1 MELPNDP
8 GRLAHVKEM
17 WMPELPEVET
27 VRRGL
32 TPAMEGAL
40 LVRAELRRADLRFP
54 FPAGFATLVSGRR
67 IVSLGRRAKY
77 LLIDLEGGD
86 VIIAHLGMSGS
97 FRVEV
102 GRAEVGRVEVGR
114 VEDGRVEDGRAEDA
128 PASAT
133 PGDFH
138 QKRGKS
144 EKHDHVVFHLEGPG
158 GPARVIYN
166 DPRRF
171 GFMDLARC
179 DTLASHAFFR
189 ELGEEPTGNV
199 LDAAYLAG
207 RFARKAQPLKSALL
221 DQKNIAGLG
230 NIYVCEALWRSGL
243 SPLRAAGTLVD
254 ARGKPKKA
262 LVLLTGAIRT
272 VIADAIA
279 AGGSSL
285 RDHIQTDG
293 TLGYFQHSFSVYDRE
308 GEACR
313 TPGCGGT
320 IARAVQA
327 GRSTFYC
334 PKCQK

>member
-1 MELPNDP
+1 
-8 GRLAHVKEM
+8 
-17 WMPELPEVET
+17 MPELPEVET

-40 LVRAELRRADLRFP
+40 LVRAELRRPDLRFP
-54 FPAGFATLVSGRR
+54 FPADFATLVSGRR

-97 FRVEV
+97 FRVE
-102 GRAEVGRVEVGR
+102 
-114 VEDGRVEDGRAEDA
+114 DGPLSE
-128 PASAT
+128 T

-138 QKRGKS
+138 HPRGKS
-144 EKHDHVVFHLEGPG
+144 EKHDHVVFHLEGAK

-171 GFMDLARC
+171 GFMDLARR
-179 DTLASHAFFR
+179 DVLSNHAFFR

-199 LDAAYLAG
+199 LDAAYLAT
-207 RFARKAQPLKSALL
+207 RFAGKAQPLKSALL

-254 ARGKPKKA
+254 RKGKPKA
-262 LVLLTGAIRT
+262 TLVLLTEAIRA

-308 GEACR
+308 GEPCR
-313 TPGCGGT
+313 TLGCGGT
-320 IARAVQA
+320 VARVVQA